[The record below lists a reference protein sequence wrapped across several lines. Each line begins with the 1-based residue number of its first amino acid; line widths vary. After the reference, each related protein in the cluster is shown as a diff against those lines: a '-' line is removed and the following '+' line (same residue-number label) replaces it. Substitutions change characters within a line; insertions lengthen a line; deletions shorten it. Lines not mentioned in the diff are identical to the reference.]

1 MERKLFLIVVG
12 LTWLALPLT
21 ALNYWRAWNLL
32 PARVAVHFDSNWQ
45 PNGYASREGSLM
57 MALGTTAFMLLIFTI
72 ASYAAR
78 GAAVSNLAR
87 WSMVVVFY
95 IVLGFVYGVN
105 NWIVDRNLAGQHS
118 ELVVPR
124 AFYMLSSR

>member
-1 MERKLFLIVVG
+1 
-12 LTWLALPLT
+12 
-21 ALNYWRAWNLL
+21 
-32 PARVAVHFDSNWQ
+32 
-45 PNGYASREGSLM
+45 M

-118 ELVVPR
+118 ELVVPH